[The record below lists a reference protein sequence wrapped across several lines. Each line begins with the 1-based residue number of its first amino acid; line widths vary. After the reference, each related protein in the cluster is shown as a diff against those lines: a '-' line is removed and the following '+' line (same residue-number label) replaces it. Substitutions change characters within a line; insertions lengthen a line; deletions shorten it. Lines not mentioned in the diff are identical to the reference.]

1 MNNANMLQTTS
12 IIVSMLSVDLT
23 EDANRDKEEN
33 TKEKSILLKAV

>member
-1 MNNANMLQTTS
+1 MLQTTS

-33 TKEKSILLKAV
+33 TEEKSILLKAV

>member
-33 TKEKSILLKAV
+33 TEEKSILLKAV